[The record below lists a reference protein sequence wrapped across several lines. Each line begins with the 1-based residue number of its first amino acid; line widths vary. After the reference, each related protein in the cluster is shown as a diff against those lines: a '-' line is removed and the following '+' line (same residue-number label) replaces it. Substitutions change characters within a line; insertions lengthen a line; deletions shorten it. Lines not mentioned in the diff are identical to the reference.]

1 VIGNATAKIQTFE
14 LAVQNA
20 QNSTQIKAA
29 LDSFCLYNGCKTS
42 ENFHF
47 AAASAIQVDQARLN
61 VLAVKNSTM
70 SYQTLVNQAQTDL
83 GNAQTALNQVGS
95 NKYQGTQSNDI
106 WNDIKAAADVIHQLQ
121 QIANHKH

>member
-1 VIGNATAKIQTFE
+1 MHKTVP
-14 LAVQNA
+14 
-20 QNSTQIKAA
+20 QIKAA

-61 VLAVKNSTM
+61 VLAVKNSTT
-70 SYQTLVNQAQTDL
+70 SYQALVNQAQLDF

-95 NKYQGTQSNDI
+95 NKYQGTQSSDI